1 MTKRHSL
8 TQALLVGAPNVVGLD
23 RYPRIE
29 LSDAATELLRKRP
42 DVVVLDARPVTR
54 ELLGVVRRLRQLK
67 PETTTLILCVDLVPR
82 SVVDACYD
90 AGVDFVVS
98 GRLDLPRLLDD
109 PSTQIQR
116 IEPGVEAD
124 PQTAAQGQT
133 LEALGQ
139 LAAGLAHEL
148 NNQLTAI
155 LGFNELLTLRLAPA
169 DEKLHSYA
177 KRIGGAAEESRAL
190 VGQLLAFG
198 RRQVMQPEQIEPER
212 LLETVGQRLAQGVAE
227 GAEVIV
233 DCPEGLWRI
242 RADHAQLETV
252 LLCLGE
258 SALRALPA
266 EGGRVTISAE
276 NTLLGP
282 DQSNSD
288 LGFLPGEYVKL
299 VVHDTGESL
308 DAEARQ
314 RIFEPFFIRSPNHP
328 KTLGL
333 AAAYGIVKQSGGW
346 IWVKAREL
354 GTAFELFFPREEK
367 KDTTRRLGPR
377 PLSNNAPGQTRLLV
391 IEDQDPVRTYAREVL
406 EAAGYH
412 VTEAACGEEGLEL
425 LEADSAQFDLILT
438 DVAMPGM
445 GGRSFADEALRLGE
459 QRIVFMSGHPGTALV
474 ECGLLRDG
482 ERFVHKPFSAS
493 DLLNEV
499 KESLAHDTSSWS
511 LKNDQTEDERSQ
523 A

>member
-1 MTKRHSL
+1 M
-8 TQALLVGAPNVVGLD
+8 LVGEPNVVGLD

-29 LSDAATELLRKRP
+29 LCDAATELLRLRP

-54 ELLGVVRRLRQLK
+54 QLLGVVRRLRQLK
-67 PETTTLILCVDLVPR
+67 PETTTLILCTDLVPR
-82 SVVDACYD
+82 TVVDACYD

-98 GRLDLPRLLDD
+98 GRLNLPKLLDD
-109 PSTQIQR
+109 PSTQIQKLQ
-116 IEPGVEAD
+116 PGVEAD

-155 LGFNELLTLRLAPA
+155 LGFNELLSMRLPS
-169 DEKLHSYA
+169 DEQKLQGYA
-177 KRIGGAAEESRAL
+177 ARIGGAAAESRAL
-190 VGQLLAFG
+190 VAQLLAFG
-198 RRQVMQPEQIEPER
+198 RRQVMQPELLDPSLLLGTISTR
-212 LLETVGQRLAQGVAE
+212 LRQGLAEGVAVVVE
-227 GAEVIV
+227 SPG
-233 DCPEGLWRI
+233 DLWRL

-258 SALRALPA
+258 SALKALPP
-266 EGGRVTISAE
+266 EGGAVTLSAA
-276 NTLLGP
+276 NAVVGP
-282 DQSNSD
+282 DEGKPDQ
-288 LGFLPGEYVKL
+288 GFLPGEYVQI

-308 DAEARQ
+308 DATARQ
-314 RIFEPFFIRSPNHP
+314 RIFEPFFLRSPNHP
-328 KTLGL
+328 KNLGL

-346 IWVKAREL
+346 IWAKSREQ

-367 KDTTRRLGPR
+367 KDTTRRLGQR
-377 PLSNNAPGQTRLLV
+377 AATDTAPGQKRLLV

-425 LEADSAQFDLILT
+425 LVVAGLRFDLILT

-445 GGRSFADEALRLGE
+445 GGRRFADEALRLDQ

-493 DLLNEV
+493 DLLEEI
-499 KESLAHDTSSWS
+499 KESLAHDTSGWALSDGEAS
-511 LKNDQTEDERSQ
+511 EP
-523 A
+523 